1 MDKHVL
7 EITDI
12 FRGAFFLCHG
22 GDLCGIRMD
31 GNHAGRDRQSKK
43 IATFLIQGEGLNRL
57 DKKYRNGP
65 RSQIRDLRQA
75 LVNPL
80 QFRESL
86 NHLRDILF
94 NKLREQGPA
103 SCDRYAGAKGGTRY
117 DRKRRDRGYQKR
129 R

>member
-1 MDKHVL
+1 MNKHVF

-31 GNHAGRDRQSKK
+31 GNGKK
-43 IATFLIQGEGLNRL
+43 VATFLIQGEGLSQL
-57 DKKYRNGP
+57 DKEYRSG
-65 RSQIRDLRQA
+65 QA

-94 NKLREQGPA
+94 NKLREE
-103 SCDRYAGAKGGTRY
+103 RGTRY
-117 DRKRRDRGYQKR
+117 DRKRRNRAYQKGR
-129 R
+129 

>member
-22 GDLCGIRMD
+22 GDLCGIRIK
-31 GNHAGRDRQSKK
+31 NYAERDRQSKR
-43 IATFLIQGEGLNRL
+43 IATFQIRGEGLSQL
-57 DKKYRNGP
+57 DKEYRNA
-65 RSQIRDLRQA
+65 QA

-94 NKLREQGPA
+94 NKLRE
-103 SCDRYAGAKGGTRY
+103 DRGTRY
-117 DRKRRDRGYQKR
+117 DRKRRDRTYQKR